1 GACGGAMSERAQ
13 SGRLEA
19 VPRRRPGGG
28 GRVHAG
34 ARDAA
39 RATALH
45 RVHGWLGRARGTRR
59 DPYSGHGVVRPRPPG
74 GRMSKVLDTL
84 DTAKFW
90 AVVAAVLAFA
100 VLAYAYGHNRK
111 QATTNAATIARQ
123 QEQLSYL
130 CETVAIIDAATTDR
144 IRI

>member
-1 GACGGAMSERAQ
+1 
-13 SGRLEA
+13 
-19 VPRRRPGGG
+19 
-28 GRVHAG
+28 
-34 ARDAA
+34 
-39 RATALH
+39 
-45 RVHGWLGRARGTRR
+45 
-59 DPYSGHGVVRPRPPG
+59 
-74 GRMSKVLDTL
+74 MSKVLDTL

-144 IRI
+144 IRITREALAEPVVPAWAQAYLGQTLSSLLVQHAELANNRGCRQIE